1 MPIPGEMLILRKRY
15 GLLRSAVKDR
25 LAGRTELQVSAHR
38 SSFRAHA
45 YGRAQQRA
53 KIGGCAAFGSHEGRD
68 AASLR
73 AAISSVCVSSAI

>member
-1 MPIPGEMLILRKRY
+1 MAIRGEMLILRKRY

-38 SSFRAHA
+38 SSFSAHA

-53 KIGGCAAFGSHEGRD
+53 KIGE
-68 AASLR
+68 
-73 AAISSVCVSSAI
+73 